1 MAINWLDFTIIML
14 YFLTVIYIGYWA
26 MKKITS
32 FDDYAVAGRGLPRSI
47 FFAAIAATL
56 CGGGATIGRIA
67 FMHTTGIV
75 VFAGLIGVVI
85 NQIFSGLYIAG
96 KVHNIKNVYSIG
108 DLFGKYYGRAGR
120 LVSSIVAFF
129 FCLGLYGV
137 QILAMGAILQTATGI
152 DLLPAALISSVIT
165 LSYTWSG
172 GMLAVTMTDAV
183 QYVIIIVGVSLCGY
197 LAIDQAGGFETM
209 INTLSANPQYEFN
222 LKIFANWGPVQ
233 FMGLFLSF
241 LLGEFCA
248 PYFIQRYASTKSA
261 KDSKAG
267 VLIFSVHWLFFL
279 ATTAGIGL
287 ASMALQPEVKPDLA
301 FTNLIRDV
309 LPVGVT
315 GLVLAA
321 LLAAVMSSGAA
332 FINTACVV
340 YTRDIYNR
348 FINPEASQA
357 DMLRQSRMSTL
368 LIGGASI
375 GVAILFQDVFGL
387 MIYVFK
393 LWPSAIIPPL
403 LCGLLW
409 GKISPYAGAPA
420 VVIGVLSCFIWSDKI
435 LGEPF
440 GIPANLVGIGLN
452 CLTLFIVHQLMK
464 NKAAKGVYAPENL
477 DDEGVRA
484 DMAH

>member
-1 MAINWLDFTIIML
+1 MTIHWIDYGIIIL
-14 YFLTVIYIGYWA
+14 YFFIVIYIGYWA
-26 MKKITS
+26 MNKVKN
-32 FDDYAVAGRGLPRSI
+32 FDDYAVAGRGLPMSI

-56 CGGGATIGRIA
+56 CGGGATIGRISY
-67 FMHTTGIV
+67 MHTTGIV

-96 KVHNIKNVYSIG
+96 RVHSIKNVYSIG
-108 DLFGKYYGRAGR
+108 DLFGLYYGRAGR
-120 LVSSIVAFF
+120 LMSSIVAFF

-152 DLLPAALISSVIT
+152 DLIPAALISSVIT
-165 LSYTWSG
+165 LAYTWSG

-183 QYVIIIVGVSLCGY
+183 QYVIIIIGVSLCGY
-197 LAIDQAGGFETM
+197 LAIDSLGGFDAM
-209 INTLSANPQYEFN
+209 MATLNAMPQYTTN
-222 LKIFANWGPVQ
+222 LQIFADWGPIQ
-233 FMGLFLSF
+233 FLGLFLSF

-267 VLIFSVHWLFFL
+267 VLIFSVHWVFFL

-287 ASMALQPEVKPDLA
+287 ASMALQPDVKPDLA

-315 GLVLAA
+315 GLVMAA

-332 FINTACVV
+332 FINTACII

-348 FINPEASQA
+348 FINTEATQA
-357 DMLRQSRMSTL
+357 QMLRQSRMSTL
-368 LIGGASI
+368 IIGGVSI
-375 GVAILFQDVFGL
+375 AIAIIFQDVFGL
-387 MIYVFK
+387 MIYIFK

-403 LCGLLW
+403 MLGLLW

-420 VVIGVLSCFIWSDKI
+420 VVIGVLSCFIWGDKI

-452 CLTLFIVHQLMK
+452 CLTLYVVHKMTRDREPV
-464 NKAAKGVYAPENL
+464 GSYAPEQL
-477 DDEGVRA
+477 
-484 DMAH
+484 